1 MVSKMGRISS
11 SAKEMLEKKIIPF
24 WMRMHDEEYG
34 GYYGFLSQELVL
46 DRKAEKGCILNS
58 RILWFFSEAALL
70 LEREDLRKEADHAY
84 AFLTDYC
91 IDRSKGGI
99 YWSMTYDGK
108 PLDTTKHTYNQAFAI
123 YALSAYYRLTGKEE
137 ALKLAQEIFGLIEK
151 RCTDSVGYL
160 EAFTADWQPESNEKL
175 SENGVMADKTMN
187 TLLHV
192 FEGYAGLYQAAGDP
206 SVKKVMEHI
215 LDIYAEKIYDA
226 GLRRQ
231 LVFFDAEYHSI
242 IDLYSYGHDI
252 ESSWLIDW
260 GCGLLEDDSLCKKI
274 SAINEEMAQA
284 VYEAA
289 FDGHSLANECDKG
302 VVDETRVWWVQAE
315 AVLGFVNLWGKN
327 SARVEYKDAAAEIY
341 RFILDYVV
349 DQREDSE
356 WFGYLDAKGSPLLD
370 KPIVEPWKCPYH
382 NGRMCMELIRKDPEI
397 YV

>member
-1 MVSKMGRISS
+1 MRRISS
-11 SAKEMLEKKIIPF
+11 AAKEMLETKIIPF
-24 WMRMHDEEYG
+24 WTGMRDEEYG

-70 LEREDLRKEADHAY
+70 LKREDLRKEAEHAY
-84 AFLTDYC
+84 AFLANYC
-91 IDRSKGGI
+91 IDRANGGI

-123 YALSAYYRLTGKEE
+123 YALSAYYRLTGDGE
-137 ALKLAQEIFGLIEK
+137 ALELAQKLFGLIEN

-160 EAFTADWQPESNEKL
+160 EAFTADWKPESNEKL

-192 FEGYAGLYQAAGDP
+192 FEGYAGLYQAGNDP
-206 SVKKVMEHI
+206 SVKKAMEHI

-231 LVFFDAEYHSI
+231 LVFFDADYRSI

-260 GCGLLEDDSLCKKI
+260 GCGLLGEEALAGKI

-284 VYEAA
+284 VYETA
-289 FDGHSLANECDKG
+289 FDGHSLANECDRG
-302 VVDETRVWWVQAE
+302 VVDETRIWWVQAE
-315 AVLGFVNLWGKN
+315 AVLGFVNLWQKDP
-327 SARVEYKDAAAEIY
+327 ARTEYKDAAADIY
-341 RFILDYVV
+341 QFILDYVV
-349 DQREDSE
+349 DKRDGSE
-356 WFGYLDAKGSPLLD
+356 WFACVDAKGNPLPG

-382 NGRMCMELIRKDPEI
+382 NGRMCIELIRKDPEI